1 MQAELIAVGTE
12 LLLGHTIDTDSA
24 YASRELAASGIDVLR
39 RFTVGDNPARLEET
53 LRLALS
59 RSDLVVLIGGLGPTK
74 DDLTKEIAARVCGK
88 QLVMHEESRR
98 RIEEHFRGR
107 VCGETQWKQAML
119 PEGCDVLPNDYGTA
133 PGCVFRAENGC
144 LVALLPG
151 PPSECEPMIRD
162 RLMPYL
168 HRLSGGVIASL
179 MVRTF
184 GIGEGTAAERAEDF
198 LNLANPTVAPYAKDS
213 EMFFRVTAKA
223 SSQEEA
229 QKECRAVADR
239 LCERLGSYVYAVNTD
254 GTSQSCLENTVVELL
269 AQRGLTV
276 SAAESC
282 TGGLIAKRLTDVP
295 GASAVLNMSF
305 VTYSNEAKHRLLGVP
320 MEILDRYGAVS
331 EQVARAMA
339 EGVRRFSGSSVGVGV
354 TGIAGPDGGTPEKPV
369 GLVYLAVSD
378 GEHTWVRR
386 MNAPARFQ
394 SREKIRFRA
403 ASTALDM
410 VRRLLCGLPVEE
422 GTV

>member
-1 MQAELIAVGTE
+1 MKAEIISVGTE
-12 LLLGHTIDTDSA
+12 LLLGHTINTD
-24 YASRELAASGIDVLR
+24 AAHVARALSSLGIDLHHACV
-39 RFTVGDNPARLEET
+39 VGDNAARLEEC
-53 LRLALS
+53 LRAALQ
-59 RSDLVVLIGGLGPTK
+59 RSDLIITTGGLGPTN
-74 DDLTKEIAARVCGK
+74 DDLTKETVARVLG
-88 QLVMHEESRR
+88 LPLEEDADSLRR
-98 RIEEHFRGR
+98 LREYFGDRP
-107 VCGETQWKQAML
+107 VGENQYKQAWL
-119 PEGCDVLPNDYGTA
+119 PRGSHAFANSVGTA
-133 PGCVFRAENGC
+133 PGCAAPAEGGK
-144 LVALLPG
+144 LVILLPG

-168 HRLSGGVIASL
+168 HRLSGGVIVSL

-198 LNLANPTVAPYAKDS
+198 LNLVNPTVAPYAKDS

-422 GTV
+422 GAV

>member
-1 MQAELIAVGTE
+1 
-12 LLLGHTIDTDSA
+12 
-24 YASRELAASGIDVLR
+24 
-39 RFTVGDNPARLEET
+39 
-53 LRLALS
+53 
-59 RSDLVVLIGGLGPTK
+59 
-74 DDLTKEIAARVCGK
+74 
-88 QLVMHEESRR
+88 
-98 RIEEHFRGR
+98 
-107 VCGETQWKQAML
+107 
-119 PEGCDVLPNDYGTA
+119 
-133 PGCVFRAENGC
+133 
-144 LVALLPG
+144 
-151 PPSECEPMIRD
+151 
-162 RLMPYL
+162 
-168 HRLSGGVIASL
+168 
-179 MVRTF
+179 
-184 GIGEGTAAERAEDF
+184 
-198 LNLANPTVAPYAKDS
+198 
-213 EMFFRVTAKA
+213 MFFRVTAKA

-354 TGIAGPDGGTPEKPV
+354 TGIAGHTP
-369 GLVYLAVSD
+369 GCA
-378 GEHTWVRR
+378 G
-386 MNAPARFQ
+386 
-394 SREKIRFRA
+394 
-403 ASTALDM
+403 
-410 VRRLLCGLPVEE
+410 
-422 GTV
+422 